1 MGELYKGYVLTRG
14 KVIIEKYKNRSDFK
28 TYEEVK
34 DSDSFAGI
42 LADNVVLIDLD
53 ESSQADILFKIVKKE
68 KLACRVYETKRGK
81 HFLFRNNELQSN
93 KTHARNAIGLFE
105 DIKLG
110 SRNGSECLKIDGVE
124 RSIVYDET
132 VDGEYQMIPRWL
144 FPVNS
149 SIDLLNL
156 GEGDGRN
163 DSLFRYILV
172 LQSSGFSKDDAK
184 EALRIINRY
193 VFKKPL
199 DDKEFEMISRDES
212 FQAPLFFNDKN
223 AFLFD
228 KFAAYLRSEK
238 NIIKIDGLLH
248 IYSNGIYVCDYKRIE
263 SEMIKLIP
271 TLSKA
276 KRKEVLD
283 YLEILICDN
292 TKRSDA
298 NLIAF
303 SNGVYDADT
312 SDFLPFNSDYVITNK
327 IDHRYRAG
335 AFSEIA
341 DLVLNRLTCN
351 DRELRMLLEEII
363 GYTFYRRNELR
374 KAFVLLGEKAN
385 GKSTYLDMIATL
397 LGQDNISALDLSEL
411 GERFKTAELH
421 NKLANIGDDIG
432 DMFIANPA
440 IFKKLT
446 SGDKVNVERKGQDP
460 FDFNNYSKLLFSAND
475 MPRIK
480 DKTGAV
486 IDRLVMVPFDARFDK
501 NSSDYDPYIK
511 YKLRSEECMEYLI
524 QIGLEGLKRVLENQ
538 RFTLSKRVQKE
549 IDDYNRTNNPILL
562 FLDNYEGGLEGKIM
576 RDVYGAYC
584 VFCENNKYLPMS
596 NVEFGKQIR
605 KTLGLVAKPKTI
617 KGKTCRIF
625 ARDT

>member
-1 MGELYKGYVLTRG
+1 MNKLYKGYVLSRG
-14 KVIIEKYKNRSDFK
+14 KVIIEKYKGREDFK
-28 TYEEVK
+28 SYEEVK

-42 LADNVVLIDLD
+42 LQDNIILVDIDD
-53 ESSQADILFKIVKKE
+53 TDQSDILLKIVQGE
-68 KLACRVYETKRGK
+68 KIACKVYSTTRGK
-81 HFLFRNNELQSN
+81 HFLFKNTELSSN
-93 KTHARNAIGLFE
+93 KTHARNAIGLEE
-105 DIKLG
+105 DLKIG
-110 SRNGSECLKIDGVE
+110 SKNGTECLKINGKE
-124 RSIVYDET
+124 RPVIYDFQI
-132 VDGEYQMIPRWL
+132 DDDYQEIPKWL
-144 FPVNS
+144 HPVNS
-149 SIDLLNL
+149 AIDLLNL
-156 GEGDGRN
+156 DEGGGRN
-163 DSLFRYILV
+163 DNLFRYILV
-172 LQSSGFSKDDAK
+172 LQSNGFSKEEAK
-184 EALRIINRY
+184 ETLRIINQY
-193 VFKKPL
+193 VFKTPL

-212 FQAPLFFNDKN
+212 FQAPLFFKDKT
-223 AFLFD
+223 FLFD

-248 IYSNGIYVCDYKRIE
+248 IYSDGIYVCDYKRIE

-292 TKRSDA
+292 SKRSDA
-298 NLIAF
+298 NYIAF
-303 SNGVYDADT
+303 RNGIFDVDT
-312 SDFLPFNSDYVITNK
+312 SNFMQFSPDYVITNK
-327 IDHRYRAG
+327 INYRYYAK
-335 AFSEIA
+335 AHSDIA
-341 DLVLNRLTCN
+341 DSVLDKLTCN
-351 DRELRMLLEEII
+351 DRDLRMLLEEII

-486 IDRLVMVPFDARFDK
+486 IDRLIMVPFDARFDK

-524 QIGLEGLKRVLENQ
+524 QIGLEGLKRVLKNQ
-538 RFTLSKRVQKE
+538 QFTISSRVEKE
-549 IDDYNRTNNPILL
+549 IDNYNKTNNPILI
-562 FLDNYEGGLEGKIM
+562 FLENYDGSLEGKII

-584 VFCENNKYLPMS
+584 VFCEYNKYLPMS

-617 KGKTCRIF
+617 KGKTQRIF
-625 ARDT
+625 AKDV

>member
-1 MGELYKGYVLTRG
+1 MNKLYKGYVLSKG
-14 KVIIEKYKNRSDFK
+14 KVIIEKYKGREDFK
-28 TYEEVK
+28 SYEEVK

-42 LADNVVLIDLD
+42 LQDNIILVDIDD
-53 ESSQADILFKIVKKE
+53 ANQSDILLKIVQNE
-68 KLACRVYETKRGK
+68 KIACRVYSTTRGK
-81 HFLFRNNELQSN
+81 HFLFKNTKLSSN
-93 KTHARNAIGLFE
+93 RTHARNAIGLEE
-105 DIKLG
+105 DLKIG
-110 SRNGSECLKIDGVE
+110 SKNGTECLKINGKE
-124 RSIVYDET
+124 RPVIYDFQ
-132 VDGEYQMIPRWL
+132 VDGDYQEIPKWL
-144 FPVNS
+144 HPVAS
-149 SIDLLNL
+149 SIDLLGL
-156 GEGDGRN
+156 EEGGGRN
-163 DSLFRYILV
+163 DNLFRYILV
-172 LQSSGFSKDDAK
+172 LQSSGFSKEEAK
-184 EALRIINRY
+184 ETLRIINRY
-193 VFKKPL
+193 VFKTPL
-199 DDKEFEMISRDES
+199 DDKEFGMISRDES
-212 FQAPLFFNDKN
+212 FQAPLFFKDKT
-223 AFLFD
+223 FLFD

-248 IYSNGIYVCDYKRIE
+248 IYSDGIYVCDYKRIE
-263 SEMIKLIP
+263 SEMIKFIP

-292 TKRSDA
+292 SKRSDA
-298 NLIAF
+298 NYIAF
-303 SNGVYDADT
+303 KNGIFDIDT
-312 SDFLPFNSDYVITNK
+312 SDFLPFNPEYVITNK
-327 IDHRYRAG
+327 IDHRYCAG
-335 AFSEIA
+335 AYSEIA
-341 DLVLNRLTCN
+341 DSVLNRLTCK
-351 DRELRMLLEEII
+351 DKDLRMLLEEIV

-397 LGQDNISALDLSEL
+397 LGQENISALDLSEL

-486 IDRLVMVPFDARFDK
+486 IDRLIMVPFDARFDK
-501 NSSDYDPYIK
+501 KSPDYDPYIK

-524 QIGLEGLKRVLENQ
+524 QIGLKGLKRVLENQ
-538 RFTLSKRVQKE
+538 QFTISSRVEKE
-549 IDDYNRTNNPILL
+549 IDDYNRTNNPILV
-562 FLDNYEGGLEGKIM
+562 FLENYDGTLEGKII

-584 VFCENNKYLPMS
+584 VFCEYNKYLPMS
-596 NVEFGKQIR
+596 NIEFGKQIR

-617 KGKTCRIF
+617 KGKTQRVF
-625 ARDT
+625 VKDV